1 MRDER
6 GVAAGRLAV
15 WVCVVVLA
23 GVVGLSRSA
32 AAAPPVA
39 VERWTMPNGLVVLL
53 VERHTIPAVEAHL
66 VIKTGAVADP
76 SGREGLAALTADLL
90 TKGTATRSAVEI
102 AEAIDFIGGS
112 LTAQAADDFSSLT
125 LTTLKKDLPTA
136 VGVMADVLLH
146 PAFPAAE
153 VERQRR
159 DTLSGIQAAKDDPE
173 DVAEKAFAPL
183 VFGPHPY
190 RHPVEGL
197 DTTVPLLTREE
208 VVAFHRTYYRPN
220 NAILALVGD
229 LGSRE
234 ARRAVKA
241 ALGGWEKKA
250 IPPLLVPPAPPI
262 AEKTV
267 SLIEKDLTQATIV
280 LGHLGIAR
288 NDPDFYPVTVM
299 NYILGGGGFASRLM
313 TTIRD
318 NRGLVYG
325 ISSGFD
331 AKRFPGSFSVSLQT
345 KTASADE
352 AIGAALDEIRRIREE
367 GVADAELRAAQ
378 DYLAGSFPLRLDT
391 NAKLARLLAA
401 VEFYDLGLGY
411 FEDYPRAIRAVTLDD
426 VRRVAAAHLDPERY
440 VLVVVGKTRE
450 LALAKTARPAAGSPA
465 GP

>member
-1 MRDER
+1 
-6 GVAAGRLAV
+6 
-15 WVCVVVLA
+15 
-23 GVVGLSRSA
+23 
-32 AAAPPVA
+32 
-39 VERWTMPNGLVVLL
+39 
-53 VERHTIPAVEAHL
+53 
-66 VIKTGAVADP
+66 
-76 SGREGLAALTADLL
+76 
-90 TKGTATRSAVEI
+90 
-102 AEAIDFIGGS
+102 
-112 LTAQAADDFSSLT
+112 
-125 LTTLKKDLPTA
+125 
-136 VGVMADVLLH
+136 
-146 PAFPAAE
+146 
-153 VERQRR
+153 
-159 DTLSGIQAAKDDPE
+159 
-173 DVAEKAFAPL
+173 
-183 VFGPHPY
+183 
-190 RHPVEGL
+190 L

-241 ALGGWEKKA
+241 ALGGWEKKTL
-250 IPPLLVPPAPPI
+250 PPLLVPPAPPI

-401 VEFYDLGLGY
+401 VEFYGLGLGY

-450 LALAKTARPAAGSPA
+450 LALAPTAKPPVAAPA
-465 GP
+465 GR

>member
-1 MRDER
+1 MKSGRSFE
-6 GVAAGRLAV
+6 AGRRAA
-15 WVCVVVLA
+15 WVCAVVLA
-23 GVVGLSRSA
+23 GVGFGRSA

-39 VERWTMPNGLVVLL
+39 VERWTMANGLVVLL

-66 VIKTGAVADP
+66 VIKTGSVADP

-112 LTAQAADDFSSLT
+112 VTAQASDDVSALT
-125 LTTLKKDLPTA
+125 LTALKKDLPTA
-136 VGVMADVLLH
+136 LGVMADVLLH
-146 PAFPAAE
+146 PAFPPAE

-159 DTLSGIQAAKDDPE
+159 DTLSGIREAKDDPE

-190 RHPVEGL
+190 RHPVWGFE
-197 DTTVPLLTREE
+197 TTVPLLTREE

-234 ARRAVKA
+234 ARRLVQGVLGAWEKA
-241 ALGGWEKKA
+241 AV
-250 IPPLLVPPAPPI
+250 PPLIVPPAPPV

-331 AKRFPGSFSVSLQT
+331 AKRFPGSFSVNLQT

-352 AIGAALDEIRRIREE
+352 AIGAVLEEIRRIREGGGTE
-367 GVADAELRAAQ
+367 AELRAAQ

-391 NAKLARLLAA
+391 NAKLAGLLAT
-401 VEFYDLGLGY
+401 VEFYGLGLGY

-426 VRRVAAAHLDPERY
+426 VRRVAVKHLDPERY
-440 VLVVVGKTRE
+440 VLVVVGKTSE
-450 LALAKTARPAAGSPA
+450 LALTPTAKAPPGSPP

>member
-1 MRDER
+1 MKKER

-15 WVCVVVLA
+15 WVCVAVLA
-23 GVVGLSRSA
+23 GLVGLGRSA
-32 AAAPPVA
+32 AGAPPVA

-136 VGVMADVLLH
+136 LGVTADVLLH

-241 ALGGWEKKA
+241 ALGGWEKKPL
-250 IPPLLVPPAPPI
+250 PPLLVPPAPPV

-401 VEFYDLGLGY
+401 VEFYGLGPGY

-450 LALAKTARPAAGSPA
+450 LALAKTAPPPVSVPA
-465 GP
+465 GR